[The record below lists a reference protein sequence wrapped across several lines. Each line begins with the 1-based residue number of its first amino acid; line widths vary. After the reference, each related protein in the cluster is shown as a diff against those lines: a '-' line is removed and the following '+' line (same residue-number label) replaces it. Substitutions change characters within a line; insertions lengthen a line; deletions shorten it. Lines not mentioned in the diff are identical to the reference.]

1 MTNARRLTYSVITAA
16 ASVITAAALLTVG
29 ACGPVRTSEARPVV
43 APAHVAGGDWFVQTG
58 CTKCHSVSVYGIHT
72 LASTAPDLSIAV
84 EDVPRRFGRSLDDF
98 FMAPTGTMA
107 MVLGT
112 AIPMTRDERLVA
124 IGKLKEA
131 YRRRQEAAAAGHPV
145 ASH

>member
-1 MTNARRLTYSVITAA
+1 MTHTMRLMLFLLAGV
-16 ASVITAAALLTVG
+16 ALIGVA
-29 ACGPVRTSEARPVV
+29 ACGPARTAEARPLV
-43 APAHVAGGDWFVQTG
+43 APAHVPGGEWFVQTG

-98 FMAPTGTMA
+98 FKSPSGTMDL
-107 MVLGT
+107 VLST
-112 AIPMTRDERLVA
+112 AIPMTPDERLLA
-124 IGKLKEA
+124 IDKLKEA
-131 YRRRQEAAAAGHPV
+131 YRRRQEATGAGPPV

>member
-1 MTNARRLTYSVITAA
+1 MTNSIRLTYGLITAA
-16 ASVITAAALLTVG
+16 VLIAVSG
-29 ACGPVRTSEARPVV
+29 CGPIRTGEARPVV
-43 APAHVAGGDWFVQTG
+43 APAHVSGGDWFVQTG
-58 CTKCHSVSVYGIHT
+58 CTKCHSVSVYGIQT

-98 FMAPTGTMA
+98 FTSPTGTMA

-112 AIPMTRDERLVA
+112 AIPMTTDERLVA
-124 IGKLKEA
+124 IAKLKEA

>member
-1 MTNARRLTYSVITAA
+1 MTNTRRLTYG
-16 ASVITAAALLTVG
+16 VITAAALIAVS
-29 ACGPVRTSEARPVV
+29 ACGPVSTTEARPVV
-43 APAHVAGGDWFVQTG
+43 APAHVAGGDWFAQTG
-58 CTKCHSVSVYGIHT
+58 CTKCHSVAVYGIHT

-98 FMAPTGTMA
+98 FASPTGTMA
-107 MVLGT
+107 IVLGT
-112 AIPMTRDERLVA
+112 VIPMTKDQRLVA
-124 IGKLKEA
+124 IAKLKEA